1 MIRAAILEDTPDA
14 PFLLSLPIL
23 KALNASM
30 HLSQQT
36 MRFRAIQQVR
46 KMLYSGPIDSPDQ
59 WQVQQSNGDEC
70 HVFILGYNGIT
81 MSWIQNLGPL
91 SLAVLT

>member
-46 KMLYSGPIDSPDQ
+46 KMLYSEKGQLCLKLFEFDAKFS
-59 WQVQQSNGDEC
+59 VR
-70 HVFILGYNGIT
+70 T
-81 MSWIQNLGPL
+81 R
-91 SLAVLT
+91 